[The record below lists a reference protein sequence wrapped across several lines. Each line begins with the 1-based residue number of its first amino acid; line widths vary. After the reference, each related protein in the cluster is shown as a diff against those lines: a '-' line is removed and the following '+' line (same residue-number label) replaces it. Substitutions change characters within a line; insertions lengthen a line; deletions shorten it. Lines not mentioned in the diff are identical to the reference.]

1 MTVFFGLF
9 HGLVLFPVLLSVLGP
24 VDKSI
29 SSEASIPSISYASD
43 VSSSASSSQTGSPEK
58 GKRNKAFDPEVVRVL
73 FSTLNALNSFYFRLR
88 TKITN
93 WESLGL
99 LKSRMKAFEEDVE
112 LVCAISKGPKVS
124 SFCQIYNWLVYLF
137 MKSNIFILPNK
148 CFLLILFIC

>member
-29 SSEASIPSISYASD
+29 SSEASIPSISYAS
-43 VSSSASSSQTGSPEK
+43 SSSASSSQTGSPEK
-58 GKRNKAFDPEVVRVL
+58 GKRNKAFDPEVVGVL
-73 FSTLNALNSFYFRLR
+73 FSTLNSLYSFYFRLR

-99 LKSRMKAFEEDVE
+99 LKTRMKTFEEDVE
-112 LVCAISKGPKVS
+112 LVCAILKGPKVS
-124 SFCQIYNWLVYLF
+124 SFCQIYNWLVYLI
-137 MKSNIFILPNK
+137 MKSYIFILPNK